1 MSVSI
6 DIDKAKDIWRDKW
19 RQERKPLLENL
30 DVEFMR
36 AVEAGDATLQSQ
48 IATSKQEL
56 RDITETDLS
65 EVDNIKDLQTVWP
78 SALNDL
84 SRLNHI

>member
-36 AVEAGDATLQSQ
+36 AVESGDTTLQNKIGTQ
-48 IATSKQEL
+48 KQEL

-65 EVDNIKDLQTVWP
+65 EIDNIKDLQAVWP